1 MVSVSSDATAPTGG
15 AALLEARDG
24 ARRLPIPPFSD
35 AKAYA
40 GAVARRSGS
49 SFLLPMLLLPKP
61 KREAMLALYAFCR
74 ETDDVADEIPDQAEA
89 LGLLDAW
96 REEIAA
102 LYRGEPRHPVT
113 LALAEPVERF
123 GLAQKHFLG
132 ILEGFD
138 MDRRGGMVRP
148 TMAELERYCY
158 CVAGCVGLLSVSI
171 FGYRSP
177 RVPEFAEHLGHAFQ
191 LTNILRDVRED
202 AERGR
207 IYLPIELL
215 RRERIENLSPSELLG
230 SKGAQRICA
239 ELGQLARRRFA
250 QATKALPAEE
260 RRNMRPALLMRG
272 VYEVYLDRIEAR
284 GFRPDLPRV
293 RFGPLRKLALVL
305 GAFFAAP

>member
-1 MVSVSSDATAPTGG
+1 MVSVVAET
-15 AALLEARDG
+15 AALAAPDRG
-24 ARRLPIPPFSD
+24 LPIPPFDD
-35 AKAYA
+35 AKAYVA
-40 GAVARRSGS
+40 RVARRSGS

-89 LGLLDAW
+89 LALLDAW

-113 LALAEPVERF
+113 IALAEPVERY
-123 GLAQKHFLG
+123 GLAQAHFLG

-138 MDRRGGMVRP
+138 MDRRGTMVRP
-148 TMAELERYCY
+148 TMAQLERYCY
-158 CVAGCVGLLSVSI
+158 CVAGCVGLLSVAI

-177 RVPEFAEHLGHAFQ
+177 CIPVFAENLGHAFQ

-202 AERGR
+202 AELGR
-207 IYLPIELL
+207 IYLPIESLT
-215 RRERIENLSPSELLG
+215 REGIATLAPRDLSRSE
-230 SKGAQRICA
+230 GAQRICA
-239 ELGQLARRRFA
+239 ELGKIARERFRKA
-250 QATKALPAEE
+250 AEALPEDE
-260 RRNMRPALLMRG
+260 RGNMRAALLMRG
-272 VYEVYLDRIEAR
+272 IYEAYLDRIEAQ

-305 GAFFAAP
+305 RAFLASR

>member
-1 MVSVSSDATAPTGG
+1 MVSASTG
-15 AALLEARDG
+15 AAASANEAGLGGRESE
-24 ARRLPIPPFSD
+24 RRLPVPPFDD
-35 AKAYA
+35 AKAYVA
-40 GAVARRSGS
+40 RVARRSGS

-89 LGLLDAW
+89 LALLDAW
-96 REEIAA
+96 REEVAA

-113 LALAEPVERF
+113 IALAEPVERF

-138 MDRRGGMVRP
+138 MDRRGFMVRP

-177 RVPEFAEHLGHAFQ
+177 RVLEFAEHLGHAFQ

-215 RRERIENLSPSELLG
+215 AREHVETLAPRELLR
-230 SKGAQRICA
+230 SDGAPRICA
-239 ELGQLARRRFA
+239 ELGRLARRRFR
-250 QATKALPAEE
+250 QAAEALPDDE
-260 RRNMRPALLMRG
+260 RRAMRAALLMRG
-272 VYEVYLDRIEAR
+272 IYEAYLDRIEAR

-293 RFGPLRKLALVL
+293 RFGAMRKIALVL
-305 GAFFAAP
+305 RAFMAMG

>member
-1 MVSVSSDATAPTGG
+1 MVSVSTG
-15 AALLEARDG
+15 AAVSTGETALGTGEG
-24 ARRLPIPPFSD
+24 ARRLPIPPFDD
-35 AKAYA
+35 AKTYVAT
-40 GAVARRSGS
+40 VARRSGS
-49 SFLLPMLLLPKP
+49 SFLLPMLLLPRP

-89 LGLLDAW
+89 LALLDAW

-113 LALAEPVERF
+113 IALVEPVERF

-138 MDRRGGMVRP
+138 MDRRGLMVRP

-177 RVPEFAEHLGHAFQ
+177 RIPEFAEHLGHAFQ

-215 RRERIENLSPSELLG
+215 TREGIEAQWPSELLH
-230 SKGAQRICA
+230 SEGARRICA
-239 ELGQLARRRFA
+239 ELGQIARRRFR
-250 QATKALPAEE
+250 QAAEALPDDE
-260 RRNMRPALLMRG
+260 RRNMRAALLMRG
-272 VYEVYLDRIEAR
+272 IYEAYLDRLAAR

-293 RFGPLRKLALVL
+293 KFGPFRKLLLVL
-305 GAFFAAP
+305 GALVDR